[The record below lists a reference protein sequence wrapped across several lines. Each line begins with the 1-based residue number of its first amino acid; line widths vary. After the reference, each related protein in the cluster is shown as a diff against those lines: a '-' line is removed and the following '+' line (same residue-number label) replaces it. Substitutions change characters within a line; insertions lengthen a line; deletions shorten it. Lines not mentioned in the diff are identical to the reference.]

1 MTQTPDVED
10 GRVVRLGKDAGR
22 SVILVDGVVQSVAP
36 MDSTRWGGYW
46 QAMVPPHRPKRA
58 LILGLGGATIPH
70 ILVERWGAGMEIVGV
85 DDDPSIL
92 LIAEQSGWLAV
103 PGLRVERADAF
114 EYLAACQERFDYV
127 AVDLYRGPQFAGR
140 SLTKPVLQR
149 LRDLMD
155 PPGWLAVNL
164 FVDRHTMRRLE
175 RLRRV
180 FRLEQTVEVGSNIVV
195 HARGRP

>member
-1 MTQTPDVED
+1 MADESN

-36 MDSTRWGGYW
+36 VDSTRWGGYW
-46 QAMVPPHRPKRA
+46 QAMVPPFKPKHA

-70 ILVERWGAGMEIVGV
+70 ILVQRWGEDVATVGV

-92 LIAEQSGWLAV
+92 LLAEQTGWLAV
-103 PGLRVERADAF
+103 PGLEVVRSDAF
-114 EYLAACQERFDYV
+114 DYVATCRQRFDYV
-127 AVDLYRGPQFAGR
+127 AIDLYRGLTFNGR
-140 SLTKPVLQR
+140 SLTKPILQR

-164 FVDRHTMRRLE
+164 FVDRYTSRRLD